1 MRDSFEVSKIFKP
14 IIFADN
20 KTFSFFVYENIR
32 VFHTVNLEPS
42 QAFGW
47 FNVNKLPFNKEKA
60 KYTLSHKVLH
70 KITFHR
76 NFRYCYKR

>member
-32 VFHTVNLEPS
+32 ECFIPLTWNQVRPLDGLT
-42 QAFGW
+42 
-47 FNVNKLPFNKEKA
+47 
-60 KYTLSHKVLH
+60 
-70 KITFHR
+70 
-76 NFRYCYKR
+76 